1 MSLWICL
8 ACGAEH
14 PDTRRPPERCAICV
28 DDRQYVPSAGQ
39 RWSTASDLEVGRTF
53 AVEELEPDLFAVTV
67 TPEVAIGQRTLVVR
81 TPHGNVLWEPSA
93 YISADLVVAVQALG
107 PVVAVAASHPHLA
120 GAAVSWS
127 HMLSAHQRAE
137 VPVLWN
143 AHDRRWVQR
152 PDQAYHF
159 WTDRH
164 EPVSGVTLLRAG
176 GHFPGSCVLHWPAGA
191 DGRGVLLVGDT
202 LMVGPGGHTVSFM
215 RSYPNLLPLPERL
228 VRRVTSTLE
237 PLTYDRIYGAFPG
250 RMVDGGAPEVVRTS
264 AERYLGWLTDTIRDP
279 DEALTTDTQQAG

>member
-14 PDTRRPPERCAICV
+14 PDTRRPPERCAICE
-28 DDRQYVPSAGQ
+28 DDRQYVPTAGQ

-53 AVEELEPDLFAVTV
+53 AVQELEPDLFAVTV
-67 TPEVAIGQRTLVVR
+67 TPEVAIGQRTLLVR
-81 TPHGNVLWEPSA
+81 TPGGNMLWEPSA

-107 PVVAVAASHPHLA
+107 PVVAVSASHPHLA

-127 HMLSAHQRAE
+127 HMLSAHQGVQ
-137 VPVLWN
+137 VPILWN

-152 PDQAYHF
+152 PDPAYSF

-164 EPVSGVTLLRAG
+164 EPGAGLTLLQAG

-202 LMVGPGGHTVSFM
+202 LMVGPGGRTVSFM

-228 VRRVTSTLE
+228 VRGVTSTLE
-237 PLTYDRIYGAFPG
+237 PLAYDRIYGAFPG
-250 RMVDGGAPEVVRTS
+250 RAVDGGAQEVVRTS
-264 AERYLGWLTDTIRDP
+264 ADRYIGWLTDTLRDP
-279 DEALTTDTQQAG
+279 DEALAPDTQQAG